1 MHQLWNYVKSTII
14 SHFHTNCKFSPN
26 LMMHTKRKCKC
37 SKIVD
42 PTAIKIIQMCLC
54 DWLFVEL
61 ELIKLTQ
68 EKKTQMAT
76 ALLNALDLTRCLSR
90 LPFFILANIYFFC
103 FLFSWCMHWL
113 ISRWMS
119 RAMWRL
125 LCSSSSSSLL
135 ISWGHQHHCSHH
147 QMRSLKSTF
156 KHRHHFHCHSHQ

>member
-90 LPFFILANIYFFC
+90 LPFFILANIYFF
-103 FLFSWCMHWL
+103 LFPLFAMHAL
-113 ISRWMS
+113 INIKVNVKSNVEITLNILRPS
-119 RAMWRL
+119 P
-125 LCSSSSSSLL
+125 SSFSPSNE
-135 ISWGHQHHCSHH
+135 IIEVN
-147 QMRSLKSTF
+147 F
-156 KHRHHFHCHSHQ
+156 

>member
-42 PTAIKIIQMCLC
+42 PTAIKIIQMC
-54 DWLFVEL
+54 WLIVCCVGVDQTYPREENADGNSAL
-61 ELIKLTQ
+61 ERVGPDQMFIKASILYPCQ
-68 EKKTQMAT
+68 Y
-76 ALLNALDLTRCLSR
+76 LL
-90 LPFFILANIYFFC
+90 FC
-103 FLFSWCMHWL
+103 FLFSRCMHWL

-125 LCSSSSSSLL
+125 LL
-135 ISWGHQHHCSHH
+135 ISWGHHHHRSHH

>member
-1 MHQLWNYVKSTII
+1 MHQLWNYAKSTII

-119 RAMWRL
+119 RAMWSRKEHL
-125 LCSSSSSSLL
+125 LVDNSMPLGFIL
-135 ISWGHQHHCSHH
+135 QFWGWGSKRILRTVPTSYSCVRVRQ
-147 QMRSLKSTF
+147 LY
-156 KHRHHFHCHSHQ
+156 